1 MNEKPISSNCERAD
15 ELVSVL
21 YGEAS
26 ERETRDFELH
36 LKQCAGC
43 RTEFAAFAN
52 VRESIGE
59 WRDEALTGFVSSEA
73 VAPTR
78 DPLLP
83 AASAFSNHVTRKS
96 ATAALRQFF
105 DLSPLW
111 LKGAVGFAA
120 VVFCVLAAVAV
131 FRPTREVPQVATTD
145 PDAVYTQADVDRAV
159 QQALAKQ
166 EEQRLAAPKPMVVE
180 SAATN
185 KSTVDKRERRPETQR
200 PFSRA
205 EREQLAADL
214 RLLSGDDDLD
224 LELPGDQN
232 HPPR

>member
-1 MNEKPISSNCERAD
+1 MKETDISSACERAD
-15 ELVSVL
+15 QLVSVL

-26 ERETRDFELH
+26 ERETRDFEIH

-43 RTEFAAFAN
+43 RAEFAAFGQ

-59 WRDEALTGFVSSEA
+59 WRDEALTGFVSSQSA
-73 VAPTR
+73 TP
-78 DPLLP
+78 DPL
-83 AASAFSNHVTRKS
+83 VKK
-96 ATAALRQFF
+96 TAVVALRQFF

-120 VVFCVLAAVAV
+120 VVFCVLAALAM
-131 FRPTREVPQVATTD
+131 FRPRPEVPQVATVD

-166 EEQRLAAPKPMVVE
+166 EEQRLVAPKPMVLE
-180 SAATN
+180 SGPN
-185 KSTVDKRERRPETQR
+185 ESTVAKRGRRPQAQR

-214 RLLSGDDDLD
+214 RLLSGDDDLE

-232 HPPR
+232 NPR

>member
-1 MNEKPISSNCERAD
+1 MNERSISSSCERAD
-15 ELVSVL
+15 QLVSVL

-36 LKQCAGC
+36 LKQCGSC
-43 RTEFAAFAN
+43 RAEFAAFAD

-59 WRDEALTGFVSSEA
+59 WRDEALTGFVSSPP
-73 VAPTR
+73 VAI
-78 DPLLP
+78 P
-83 AASAFSNHVTRKS
+83 ARKS

-120 VVFCVLAAVAV
+120 VVFCILATLAVMRPSAEIPAVAT
-131 FRPTREVPQVATTD
+131 FD
-145 PDAVYTQADVDRAV
+145 PDRVYTQEDMDRAV
-159 QQALAKQ
+159 QLAIAKQ
-166 EEQRLAAPKPMVVE
+166 EEQRVVPAKPMAVDP
-180 SAATN
+180 SPPNT
-185 KSTVDKRERRPETQR
+185 TVAKRGRRSEAHR

-214 RLLSGDDDLD
+214 RLLSNDDDID
-224 LELPGDQN
+224 LEPLDDRNQ
-232 HPPR
+232 

>member
-1 MNEKPISSNCERAD
+1 MKETDISSACERAD

-26 ERETRDFELH
+26 ERETRDFQGH

-43 RTEFAAFAN
+43 RAEFAAFGQ

-59 WRDEALTGFVSSEA
+59 WRDEALTGFVSSQSA
-73 VAPTR
+73 VPV
-78 DPLLP
+78 PL
-83 AASAFSNHVTRKS
+83 VKKS
-96 ATAALRQFF
+96 AVVALRQFF

-120 VVFCVLAAVAV
+120 VVFCVLAALAV
-131 FRPTREVPQVATTD
+131 FRPRPEVPQVATVD
-145 PDAVYTQADVDRAV
+145 ADAVYTQADVDRAV

-166 EEQRLAAPKPMVVE
+166 EEQRLVAPKPMIVQ
-180 SAATN
+180 SAPN
-185 KSTVDKRERRPETQR
+185 KTTVANRGRRPEAQR

-232 HPPR
+232 NPPR

>member
-1 MNEKPISSNCERAD
+1 MNENRSLSCERAE
-15 ELVSVL
+15 ELVSLL

-43 RTEFAAFAN
+43 RAEFSAFAQ

-59 WRDEALTGFVSSEA
+59 WRDEALTGFVSS
-73 VAPTR
+73 
-78 DPLLP
+78 P
-83 AASAFSNHVTRKS
+83 AAMPVLPVKKS
-96 ATAALRQFF
+96 ALAALGQFF

-120 VVFCVLAAVAV
+120 VVFCVLAALTV
-131 FRPTREVPQVATTD
+131 FRPSSEVPQAATVD
-145 PDAVYTQADVDRAV
+145 RNAVYTQADMDRAV

-166 EEQRLAAPKPMVVE
+166 EEQRIIPPQPAVLE
-180 SAATN
+180 SASPN
-185 KSTVDKRERRPETQR
+185 KSTMAKRGRRPEPQR

-214 RLLSGDDDLD
+214 RLISSDDDVD

-232 HPPR
+232 NPR

>member
-1 MNEKPISSNCERAD
+1 MKETDISSACERA
-15 ELVSVL
+15 EQLVSVL

-43 RTEFAAFAN
+43 RAEFSAFGQL
-52 VRESIGE
+52 RRSIGE
-59 WRDEALTGFVSSEA
+59 WHDEALTGFVSSQSA
-73 VAPTR
+73 MPV
-78 DPLLP
+78 PL
-83 AASAFSNHVTRKS
+83 VKKS
-96 ATAALRQFF
+96 ALVALRQFF

-111 LKGAVGFAA
+111 LKGAVGVAA
-120 VVFCVLAAVAV
+120 VVLCVLAALALL
-131 FRPTREVPQVATTD
+131 RPRPEVPQVATVD
-145 PDAVYTQADVDRAV
+145 ADAVYTQADVDRAV

-166 EEQRLAAPKPMVVE
+166 EEQRLVAPKPMVVE
-180 SAATN
+180 SA
-185 KSTVDKRERRPETQR
+185 SDKTSVAKRGRQTEAQR

-232 HPPR
+232 NPR

>member
-15 ELVSVL
+15 DLVSVL
-21 YGEAS
+21 YGEVS

-43 RTEFAAFAN
+43 RAEFAAFGQ

-59 WRDEALTGFVSSEA
+59 WRDEALTGFVPSH
-73 VAPTR
+73 
-78 DPLLP
+78 
-83 AASAFSNHVTRKS
+83 SAMPVPVVKKS
-96 ATAALRQFF
+96 ALGALLRFF

-120 VVFCVLAAVAV
+120 VVFCVLAASAV
-131 FRPTREVPQVATTD
+131 FRPRPEVSQVATVR
-145 PDAVYTQADVDRAV
+145 PNAVYTQADVDRAV

-166 EEQRLAAPKPMVVE
+166 EEQRLVTPKPMVVE
-180 SAATN
+180 SAPN
-185 KSTVDKRERRPETQR
+185 KSTVAKRGRRPEAQR

-214 RLLSGDDDLD
+214 RLLSGDDDLN

-232 HPPR
+232 NPR

>member
-1 MNEKPISSNCERAD
+1 MNENLSLSCECAD
-15 ELVSVL
+15 ELVAVL

-43 RTEFAAFAN
+43 RAEFVAFAQ

-59 WRDEALTGFVSSEA
+59 WRAEALTGFVSS
-73 VAPTR
+73 
-78 DPLLP
+78 P
-83 AASAFSNHVTRKS
+83 AAMPAAAVRKS
-96 ATAALRQFF
+96 ALAALRQFL

-120 VVFCVLAAVAV
+120 VVFCVLAALAM
-131 FRPTREVPQVATTD
+131 FRPSPDVPQVATGD
-145 PDAVYTQADVDRAV
+145 SDHVYTQADVDRAV

-166 EEQRLAAPKPMVVE
+166 EEQRIVPPTPMVLE
-180 SAATN
+180 SASPN
-185 KSTVDKRERRPETQR
+185 KSNFAKRGRRPEAQR

-214 RLLSGDDDLD
+214 RLLSGDHDLD

-232 HPPR
+232 NPR